1 MVFNLISNN
10 QLWRH
15 ERRKSSFKAGA
26 IPSKAAGKK
35 IAKNAARE
43 GLKVAKEVS
52 KEIGKDLINVDAGM
66 NLVLQGIKVEESK
79 LHSVADH
86 VRRKTLAG
94 ATALKGPAKS
104 KLNSLTHQ
112 QAAEK
117 KSDRSVLD
125 CKMEIQVVVSG
136 CLARFGDD
144 VNVVSI
150 LGDLLKL
157 MLCKEDRKHLSIE
170 TLLDIAT
177 NMIRQLNIPGMVRFR
192 LRIAELLCKE

>member
-1 MVFNLISNN
+1 MGKHVCSRCNKIFASR
-10 QLWRH
+10 QSLWRH

-43 GLKVAKEVS
+43 GLKVVKEVS
-52 KEIGKDLINVDAGM
+52 KEIGKDLINLDAGM
-66 NLVLQGIKVEESK
+66 NLVLQGITAGEQKLVNKVEESK

-94 ATALKGPAKS
+94 ATALKGQAKS

-117 KSDRSVLD
+117 KSDRSVLV

-150 LGDLLKL
+150 LGNLLKL
-157 MLCKEDRKHLSIE
+157 MLCKEDRKHFIGHYL
-170 TLLDIAT
+170 
-177 NMIRQLNIPGMVRFR
+177 
-192 LRIAELLCKE
+192 